1 MISQFLSYIKSWF
14 TQHPEP
20 EAEAEAEAEPEPEPE
35 PEPDP
40 FKKPH
45 AYKNINSK

>member
-20 EAEAEAEAEPEPEPE
+20 DAEPESEAEPEPEPE
-35 PEPDP
+35 ADP

>member
-20 EAEAEAEAEPEPEPE
+20 EPEPEPE
-35 PEPDP
+35 AEPEADP